1 MTLVKAAALVF
12 SLIPGLVLSTSC
24 SSSRTPGNNNPSSVA
39 ASPESPANAA
49 GPQFEL
55 LNAWR
60 PKKVTV
66 EGYATG
72 GEPAPKFNLTPKAG
86 QGFVAVELMLNRD
99 DASKPV
105 PAALWSGT
113 VLVDSA
119 GKPHK
124 FVFSYPSTWARYTPG
139 GESVEYAED
148 PDVKSTG
155 LIGRTLA
162 ETGGKLV
169 VVFEAPPNESEFKL
183 EIANGAPLQVSL
195 KAK

>member
-1 MTLVKAAALVF
+1 MTVIKVAALVL
-12 SLIPGLVLSTSC
+12 SLIPGVVLGTSC
-24 SSSRTPGNNNPSSVA
+24 SSSPTPGNNNSSPVA
-39 ASPESPANAA
+39 VSPKSPTSA

-55 LNAWR
+55 LNAWK

-72 GEPAPKFNLTPKAG
+72 GEPAPKFTLTPKEGEA
-86 QGFVAVELMLNRD
+86 FVAVELMLKRD

-119 GKPHK
+119 GKSHK

-148 PDVKSTG
+148 QNVKSAG
-155 LIGRTLA
+155 LIGKTLA
-162 ETGGKLV
+162 ETGNKLV
-169 VVFEAPPNESEFKL
+169 VVFKAPPNESQFKL

-195 KAK
+195 KTK